1 MPRAH
6 FLARLV
12 KVMGQGK
19 QQYTPQTGFWNY
31 RLHMETAA
39 SASPGLPDHGALLL
53 TEVKAFVRAAPGSMA
68 AGGLNERI
76 FEIRKL

>member
-1 MPRAH
+1 
-6 FLARLV
+6 
-12 KVMGQGK
+12 
-19 QQYTPQTGFWNY
+19 
-31 RLHMETAA
+31 METAA

-53 TEVKAFVRAAPGSMA
+53 TEVKAFVRVAPGSMA